1 MDDRERFEW
10 NPTEERFVEITW
22 PEFFRKFCK
31 DNLRFSELAMEE
43 LDEHMERD
51 KADGPAEAEPLA
63 CPAEVREAGGSISVD
78 ELLPANEM
86 AYCFQYSIGRIGSQY
101 LCLMKN
107 GAHELMTPEKF
118 RSTYGHFA
126 CRVYYDTRNKWDVRR
141 FIDVCTSHKHG
152 LELGEGFAP
161 RRIKLAPVWP
171 TRVNPRRRRLAPPT
185 HNGASW
191 TFNPIRELAAAYLS
205 PCAELQRMTFAQLDG
220 LEEAQFFRT
229 FTQKLLKEEPMH
241 DYLLK
246 WIAHMIQCPGKL
258 PRTYLFLQSDA
269 HGVGKNTV
277 TDIVGCLLGPQYTW
291 TTDRHKKALAS
302 GGETE
307 GRDRLLLVLEE
318 AQPGDIPAGQL
329 NNAVTAGRIPLR
341 KLYENTIDIQNVLRI
356 VITTNFLASSVAVEG
371 DRRMVLLA
379 CTDHWH
385 RLENK
390 ENHDWSINEL
400 TRLFGIDGEFAV
412 GHFRERAMCILY
424 HWFLRMDITD
434 FKPADIPQTPL
445 TKEVKQL
452 HNSPVWEF
460 AKTLRHT
467 RYRVYS
473 EDSSKACDIRE
484 QTLDDAKRSRY
495 EIRIKDLYD
504 AYEYYA
510 SKYLSVEEGRKLG
523 IKRFRDQMFSNRNS
537 PLNKMSGVFT
547 VKGPLNA
554 HDTVVEIHPS
564 GEGYIGD

>member
-1 MDDRERFEW
+1 
-10 NPTEERFVEITW
+10 
-22 PEFFRKFCK
+22 
-31 DNLRFSELAMEE
+31 
-43 LDEHMERD
+43 
-51 KADGPAEAEPLA
+51 
-63 CPAEVREAGGSISVD
+63 
-78 ELLPANEM
+78 
-86 AYCFQYSIGRIGSQY
+86 
-101 LCLMKN
+101 
-107 GAHELMTPEKF
+107 
-118 RSTYGHFA
+118 
-126 CRVYYDTRNKWDVRR
+126 
-141 FIDVCTSHKHG
+141 
-152 LELGEGFAP
+152 
-161 RRIKLAPVWP
+161 
-171 TRVNPRRRRLAPPT
+171 
-185 HNGASW
+185 
-191 TFNPIRELAAAYLS
+191 
-205 PCAELQRMTFAQLDG
+205 
-220 LEEAQFFRT
+220 
-229 FTQKLLKEEPMH
+229 MH

-291 TTDRHKKALAS
+291 TTDRHKKALAN

-307 GRDRLLLVLEE
+307 GRDRLLLVLDE

-379 CTDHWH
+379 CTNYWH

-564 GEGYIGD
+564 GEGYIGDSFKLRLNSCALSDGAPLVARSRVFSRLWATCVALLEERIFLSIAALCASCQSRNDDTCSNNVLFGRRPGICFLFLMFVVLRLCVWVASGIRLWWFSSP